1 MRQFQNASNSMKE
14 EVDYDLN
21 WQGVIARILKV
32 PPKKQSY
39 SSSYDVYVTE
49 FHPRKKKKVV
59 DMTYYATWSIAM
71 IKEELRKRN
80 IRPVGNKKELI
91 EQLRNKV

>member
-1 MRQFQNASNSMKE
+1 
-14 EVDYDLN
+14 
-21 WQGVIARILKV
+21 
-32 PPKKQSY
+32 
-39 SSSYDVYVTE
+39 
-49 FHPRKKKKVV
+49 
-59 DMTYYATWSIAM
+59 MTNYATWSIAM

>member
-21 WQGVIARILKV
+21 WQGVIGRILKA
-32 PPKKQSY
+32 PPKKQIY

-49 FHPRKKKKVV
+49 FHLRKKKKVV
-59 DMTYYATWSIAM
+59 DMTNYATLPIC
-71 IKEELRKRN
+71 
-80 IRPVGNKKELI
+80 KK
-91 EQLRNKV
+91 